1 VQGAWWFSRASNPLR
16 VAERRPGWVR
26 FPHASAS
33 KCASPPKN
41 ARVPG
46 KKDFLKHPRNYS
58 LLVLCAMIP
67 QLFLAQNTTP
77 QTVQPPAPQTSES
90 NPKTWKEFVSKEGF
104 FSVLLP
110 GTPVQ
115 QIQRAGS
122 AEGPLDYFSYTL
134 QTEAHSY
141 FVAYVDF
148 PEVPNDVRGIIKI
161 LDGGRDG
168 AIATING
175 KLISE
180 VDFLLKG
187 VPGRAITVEGA
198 NQLLKARIFLAELR
212 LYLVMIVANKNQT
225 TSPEISSLENATVE
239 RFLGSFKLRTIK
251 KK

>member
-1 VQGAWWFSRASNPLR
+1 
-16 VAERRPGWVR
+16 
-26 FPHASAS
+26 
-33 KCASPPKN
+33 
-41 ARVPG
+41 
-46 KKDFLKHPRNYS
+46 
-58 LLVLCAMIP
+58 MIP
-67 QLFLAQNTTP
+67 QLCLAQNTP
-77 QTVQPPAPQTSES
+77 QTVPPAVPQTSES
-90 NPKTWKEFVSKEGF
+90 DPKTWKEFVSKEGF

-122 AEGPLDYFSYTL
+122 AEGPLDYFSYALT
-134 QTEAHSY
+134 TEAHSY
-141 FVAYVDF
+141 YVAYVDF